1 MRPPFPYAGS
11 KRRLLRHLMP
21 LYSAWRVANPEGQLV
36 ELFGGS
42 AALAW
47 HAQPRRALIND
58 TNETLIA
65 FYRLLQAGA
74 SFGAL
79 GAIDALT
86 YYKLREEYN
95 ALERRDSERA
105 ARLFYHLIS
114 CAYGAVWRVNRRGE
128 MNTTFDASTSL
139 SLLERDWTPYHR
151 ACAEWEFQCGDF
163 SKVTPAP
170 EDLVF
175 ADPPYA
181 TNGVAYSGAFSEGD
195 HERLLDYL
203 ERHTGAVII
212 TNAALPYLERLYTER
227 GYQVFIACRFNDIAA
242 TRRAQIAEL
251 VAWRGIALTTQ
262 QALPL
267 L

>member
-11 KRRLLRHLMP
+11 KWRLLRHLMP
-21 LYSAWRVANPEGQLV
+21 LYSSWRVEYPAGRLV
-36 ELFGGS
+36 ELFGGA

-74 SFGAL
+74 TFGAL
-79 GAIDALT
+79 DIVNSLT
-86 YYKLREEYN
+86 YYKLRREYN

-114 CAYGAVWRVNRRGE
+114 CAYGAVWRTNKRGE
-128 MNTTFDASTSL
+128 MNTAFDDSTTTA
-139 SLLERDWTPYHR
+139 LLERNWTPYHK

-163 SKVTPAP
+163 SKVALTH
-170 EDLVF
+170 EDLAF
-175 ADPPYA
+175 ADPPYM
-181 TNGVAYSGAFSEGD
+181 TNGVAYSGVFGESD

-203 ERHTGAVII
+203 EQHTGAVII
-212 TNAALPYLERLYTER
+212 TNAALPRLERIYAER
-227 GYQVFIACRFNDIAA
+227 GYQVSIVRRFNDIAA

-251 VAWRGIALTTQ
+251 IAYRGIGV
-262 QALPL
+262 QASLFS
-267 L
+267 